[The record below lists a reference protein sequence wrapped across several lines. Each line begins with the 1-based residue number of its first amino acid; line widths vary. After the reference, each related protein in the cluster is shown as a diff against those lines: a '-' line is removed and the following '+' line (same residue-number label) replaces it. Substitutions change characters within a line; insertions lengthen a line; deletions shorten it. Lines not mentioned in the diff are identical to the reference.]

1 MSKTDLENPIILKKD
16 NYTESYCC
24 GNCKYYS
31 IDDFDTIYN
40 LIISL
45 PELTDNDKNI
55 ILTRFKRISTF
66 VSRNYKSIYNYYNIS
81 KIFIITAGIITPAL
95 MSISGTTVN
104 TSNNIGFNSALFIF
118 IWILQLFI
126 SIINSYINFYKW
138 DKKFFLYMGY
148 KNKIEQEIWLYLEL
162 SSRYGKINNKNRMEN
177 DTKTVS
183 HATKLKLFLNR
194 IEYLYK
200 KLRESEYE
208 IEITDEDNKQDESKK
223 IDKDFSPSFLKS
235 TNLMYTIPTSP
246 QIPPQVPPQ
255 TPPQTPPLSIKTQL
269 RGVQKNNIGMTLI
282 PAKSNWNILMLK
294 AFRYIENIFIL
305 SNIIENNKNESDRI
319 LNMEDDRYKVECR
332 KNVDAFFKLSSYLI
346 EFKET
351 YEEKYNQMINSRWGE
366 IIKQYPEYEEQE
378 KYNKLFCEYMMVEE
392 IPIYCVAETSI

>member
-1 MSKTDLENPIILKKD
+1 MPNQFILKKE
-16 NYTESYCC
+16 NYNESYCC
-24 GNCKYYS
+24 GNCNYYS

-81 KIFIITAGIITPAL
+81 KLFIITAGIITPAL
-95 MSISGTTVN
+95 MSINGSTTN
-104 TSNNIGFNSALFIF
+104 TSNGMGFNSILFIF

-138 DKKFFLYMGY
+138 DKKFFLYMAY

-162 SSRYGKINNKNRMEN
+162 SSRYGKINKKNKMEN
-177 DTKTVS
+177 KINGVS
-183 HATKLKLFLNR
+183 HETKLKLFLNR

-208 IEITDEDNKQDESKK
+208 IEITDEDNKHEENKDL
-223 IDKDFSPSFLKS
+223 DKDFSPSFLKNTS
-235 TNLMYTIPTSP
+235 LMYT
-246 QIPPQVPPQ
+246 
-255 TPPQTPPLSIKTQL
+255 TPTPPLTGMDI
-269 RGVQKNNIGMTLI
+269 QKHNDKQESNIEMILI
-282 PAKSNWNILMLK
+282 PDRKKFMLK

-305 SNIIENNKNESDRI
+305 SNRGNNSEIILDIGDNNKA
-319 LNMEDDRYKVECR
+319 ECR
-332 KNVDAFFKLSSYLI
+332 KNVDAFFKLTSRLI
-346 EFKET
+346 TFKEKYT
-351 YEEKYNQMINSRWGE
+351 EEYNQMINNRWDE
-366 IIKQYPEYEEQE
+366 IIKQYLGQEQE
-378 KYNKLFCEYMMVEE
+378 KYNKLFCEYMEVVQ
-392 IPIYCVAETSI
+392 IPIIDL

>member
-1 MSKTDLENPIILKKD
+1 MSNQDILKKE

-45 PELTDNDKNI
+45 PELTYNDKNI

-95 MSISGTTVN
+95 MSISGSTTN
-104 TSNNIGFNSALFIF
+104 TSNGMGFNSILFIF

-138 DKKFFLYMGY
+138 DKKFFLYMAY

-162 SSRYGKINNKNRMEN
+162 SSRYGKINKKNKIEN
-177 DTKTVS
+177 GMKAVS

-208 IEITDEDNKQDESKK
+208 IEITDEDNKHDENKEL
-223 IDKDFSPSFLKS
+223 DKDFSPSFLKN
-235 TNLMYTIPTSP
+235 TNSIYTTP
-246 QIPPQVPPQ
+246 
-255 TPPQTPPLSIKTQL
+255 TPPSTEMHISHEQTLEQTHGQL
-269 RGVQKNNIGMTLI
+269 LNNVKQEQQSNIEMTLI
-282 PAKSNWNILMLK
+282 PVRSVNTNGKIFMLK

-305 SNIIENNKNESDRI
+305 SNIIENRENTEII
-319 LNMEDDRYKVECR
+319 LDIGDDSHKDECR
-332 KNVDAFFKLSSYLI
+332 KNVDAFFKLTSYLI
-346 EFKET
+346 LFKEKSR
-351 YEEKYNQMINSRWGE
+351 EEYNQMINNRWDE
-366 IIKQYPEYEEQE
+366 IIKQYPGQEQE
-378 KYNKLFCEYMMVEE
+378 KYNKLFCEYMVIEQ
-392 IPIYCVAETSI
+392 IPIID